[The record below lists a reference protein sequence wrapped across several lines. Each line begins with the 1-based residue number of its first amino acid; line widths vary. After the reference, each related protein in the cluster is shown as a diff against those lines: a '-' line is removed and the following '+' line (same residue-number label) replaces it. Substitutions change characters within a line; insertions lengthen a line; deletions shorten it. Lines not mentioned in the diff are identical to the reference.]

1 MPIRGL
7 LNPGKHLISGMI
19 MSTGKRALLEAQK
32 EIEEFLGR
40 DDAYITSILVS
51 DAVLTQVILSSAN
64 YHIIL
69 TEQERSEFELRVIPS
84 LISRSD
90 YEYFE
95 KPEGFTGLV
104 RLWFKVKDETMGKD
118 DVIKFLIELRY
129 VSPLVRDVAI
139 HAVKSFPSEQLR
151 IVWRKKIDVA
161 NEIKMNDEIK
171 VMKP

>member
-1 MPIRGL
+1 
-7 LNPGKHLISGMI
+7 
-19 MSTGKRALLEAQK
+19 MSTVRKVLLEAQRD
-32 EIEEFLGR
+32 IEEFLGR
-40 DDAYITSILVS
+40 SDAYITSVLVN
-51 DAVLTQVILSSAN
+51 DAVFTQVILSSAY

-84 LISRSD
+84 LISRSG

-118 DVIKFLIELRY
+118 DIIKFLIGLRY
-129 VSPLVRDVAI
+129 ASQLVRDVAI

-151 IVWRKKIDVA
+151 IVWRKKIDVT